1 MADAWQ
7 TLEKLLTSLGESSQ
21 FVTSG
26 NVPPVLP
33 GLEVKG
39 VGSIGSPTSPADA
52 KRLIAKATQAPYGR
66 GEETIVDKK
75 VRRVWQIEP
84 SKFAFRNAE
93 WNAHITAIVD
103 AVKKEFSIDENVN
116 ADLYKLLIY
125 EKGSFFAP
133 HRDSEKTPGM
143 FATLV
148 VCLPSRHEGGTLI
161 VKHDGQTKE
170 IDFGGADS
178 EFKTQ
183 YVAFYADCQHEITP
197 VTAGYRICLVY
208 NLAIAGKKQQP
219 TAPNNAPA
227 VEQAAA
233 LLKELFADTSTNRSK
248 IAIPFSHQY
257 SEASLDPNQLKGADR
272 TRADVLVRAAASVD
286 YQCYLALL
294 THEQS
299 GEVDY
304 DSWAARQ
311 YNSRRSYRW
320 SHHDDDEEADPDDVE
335 MGEVY
340 EEERSLDH
348 WVDPEG
354 RKQPFGQMHLEENEL
369 LCPEGREH
377 WSIKQEIREATGN
390 EGVSMDR
397 WYRQGVIVIWPRDRY
412 FGILAGEGQ
421 VSAIPALEQ
430 MAADKQER
438 HVPGSLPHLRRG
450 DHRPL
455 EPAAKSRRRPRVP
468 GPAAHARTARN
479 HRHA

>member
-26 NVPPVLP
+26 SVPPVLP

-39 VGSIGSPTSPADA
+39 VGSIGAPTSPADA
-52 KRLIAKATQAPYGR
+52 KRLIAQATQAPYGR

-84 SKFAFRNAE
+84 SSLAFRNAE
-93 WNAHITAIVD
+93 WNAHITGIVD
-103 AVKKEFSIDENVN
+103 AVKEEFSIDENVS

-170 IDFGGADS
+170 IHFGGAGS

-197 VTAGYRICLVY
+197 VTAGFRICLVY
-208 NLAIAGKKQQP
+208 NLAITGREQQP
-219 TAPNNAPA
+219 KAPNNAPA
-227 VEQAAA
+227 VEQTAA

-257 SEASLDPNQLKGADR
+257 SEAGLEPSQLKGADR

-304 DSWAARQ
+304 DSWASNR
-311 YNSRRSYRW
+311 YHSRRSYRW
-320 SHHDDDEEADPDDVE
+320 SDNDNEAADPDDVE

-348 WVDPEG
+348 WLDPEG
-354 RKQPFGQMHLEENEL
+354 QQATLWPNAPRRK
-369 LCPEGREH
+369 
-377 WSIKQEIREATGN
+377 
-390 EGVSMDR
+390 
-397 WYRQGVIVIWPRDRY
+397 
-412 FGILAGEGQ
+412 
-421 VSAIPALEQ
+421 
-430 MAADKQER
+430 
-438 HVPGSLPHLRRG
+438 
-450 DHRPL
+450 
-455 EPAAKSRRRPRVP
+455 
-468 GPAAHARTARN
+468 
-479 HRHA
+479 